1 MLTLFLLALLL
12 AALLVPPLALLRRA
26 DRLGWAARYGLA
38 VLPAAYTWGGY
49 RLAVLAIDWFACQG
63 GMKGLHACTCAGLDV
78 TPLVGHGL
86 FLSIPGLFV
95 AAPLALWLLL
105 DTAVRHLQVRDSGPA
120 R

>member
-1 MLTLFLLALLL
+1 MLTPCLLALLL
-12 AALLVPPLALLRRA
+12 AALLVPPLVLLRRA
-26 DRLGWAARYGLA
+26 ERLGWAARYALA

-49 RLAVLAIDWFACQG
+49 RLAVLSMDWFACQG
-63 GMKGLHACTCAGLDV
+63 GMKGLHACTGAGLDV
-78 TPLVGHGL
+78 TLLVDHGL

-105 DTAVRHLQVRDSGPA
+105 DTAVKHLHAWDSS

>member
-86 FLSIPGLFV
+86 FLTGLCASFAGAIPTAL
-95 AAPLALWLLL
+95 AAGRALSRCS
-105 DTAVRHLQVRDSGPA
+105 AC
-120 R
+120 